1 MARTRSFFAL
11 RGFLTFFYLAVILF
25 QKPRVVASVHTPSQ
39 RDVDDTLSIRARP
52 HRLIKRSPSAQPF
65 IPRDYITH
73 GALAERLDD
82 KHTNFARATDLTT
95 ATAWNGQ
102 SFYKKIGTSGIAAM
116 QLAVVTDRYVIL
128 FDKAEHNP
136 LKTSDGF
143 NAWSALLDTH
153 KHSVRALKVK
163 TNSFCAGGSPIF
175 HANL

>member
-25 QKPRVVASVHTPSQ
+25 QKPRVVASVHAPSQ
-39 RDVDDTLSIRARP
+39 RNVDDTLSIRARP
-52 HRLIKRSPSAQPF
+52 HRLIKRSPSAQS
-65 IPRDYITH
+65 IPKDYTAH
-73 GALAERLDD
+73 KALAERLDD
-82 KHTNFARATDLTT
+82 KHTNVARATNLTT
-95 ATAWNGQ
+95 AAAWNGQ
-102 SFYKKIGTSGIAAM
+102 SFYKKIGTSGVAAM

-163 TNSFCAGGSPIF
+163 TNSFCAGESPIF